1 MQGANKWSAE
11 PKQNAAVTGVKRKWT
26 ASEARDSYEPAPKY
40 ARHEN
45 TVRHVSNESPRLIS
59 TAHFAR
65 TATNATPT
73 VTRVTQEPDQHQQHV
88 IDKIRAVTANKA
100 QHVSVTAPARHVSNT
115 LPHAQPLSSVTSSAV
130 TPTNSLKKKS
140 EWDDFIDDEPTDDTC
155 QEQEGGEILFA
166 ADDGLQAVTDEW

>member
-11 PKQNAAVTGVKRKWT
+11 PKRSNAVTGVKRKWP
-26 ASEARDSYEPAPKY
+26 ASESRDSYESAPKY
-40 ARHEN
+40 ARHET

-59 TAHFAR
+59 TAHLAR
-65 TATNATPT
+65 TATNATPA
-73 VTRVTQEPDQHQQHV
+73 VTRVTQEPDQHV

-100 QHVSVTAPARHVSNT
+100 QHTSVTAAVRHVSNT
-115 LPHAQPLSSVTSSAV
+115 VPHSQPVSSVTSAAV
-130 TPTNSLKKKS
+130 TPNNSLKKKS

-155 QEQEGGEILFA
+155 QEQDGGELLFA